1 MKIILI
7 FAIFLNQNV
16 NCDRKGFFTVVG
28 SNVIKVNK
36 PYRVS
41 VTYQGYLEEQVLQI
55 GIEKYH
61 EDDQSAVLQNVTLIG
76 DGVQDIDFNV
86 SITDKF
92 SQNSDCVNKRHA
104 ELYSYG
110 CALEIL

>member
-16 NCDRKGFFTVVG
+16 NCDREGFFTVVG

-36 PYRVS
+36 AYRVS
-41 VTYQGYLEEQVLQI
+41 VTYQGYLEENVLQI

-61 EDDQSAVLQNVTLIG
+61 EDDSSTLKVLQNVTLIG

-86 SITDKF
+86 SINDIDFLKIRTMLIKTTK
-92 SQNSDCVNKRHA
+92 N
-104 ELYSYG
+104 
-110 CALEIL
+110 